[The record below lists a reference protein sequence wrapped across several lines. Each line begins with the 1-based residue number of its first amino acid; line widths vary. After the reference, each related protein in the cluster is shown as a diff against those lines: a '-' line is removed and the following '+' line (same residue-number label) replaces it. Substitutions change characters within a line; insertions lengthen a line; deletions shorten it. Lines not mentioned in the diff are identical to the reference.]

1 MNTANISLYR
11 YAHAHAVSSKNK
23 HVHAHTHT
31 PTNTCQWVPFT
42 TNQSMPYMANAPP
55 FYSVL
60 IGPYLSRI
68 SQWLVR
74 PSPVT
79 FTFVHH
85 ELLKNPISHH
95 YYHYVL
101 FPFLLLLLTLVSS
114 PPPSHTH
121 THQLSIPSSDCFF
134 SYNSFS

>member
-1 MNTANISLYR
+1 MHTHMQSLVRISTCT
-11 YAHAHAVSSKNK
+11 HT
-23 HVHAHTHT
+23 HTHT

-114 PPPSHTH
+114 PPHTH
-121 THQLSIPSSDCFF
+121 TLTNFLFLHLTAFSPTTLSLSRPTI
-134 SYNSFS
+134 YG

>member
-1 MNTANISLYR
+1 M
-11 YAHAHAVSSKNK
+11 
-23 HVHAHTHT
+23 HTHMQSLVRISTCTHTHTRT

-101 FPFLLLLLTLVSS
+101 FPFLLLLLTQVS
-114 PPPSHTH
+114 PSHTHTH